1 MGAWSFVAPLIK
13 DHEPA
18 NFAQNEAKHQADDL
32 SSNKKD
38 DQELESPSLVILYNY
53 LKPCRFR
60 IFFDYLFRI

>member
-1 MGAWSFVAPLIK
+1 MVTSLFFVLIK

-38 DQELESPSLVILYNY
+38 DQELESPSLVILYTTSMGY
-53 LKPCRFR
+53 CTQPTF
-60 IFFDYLFRI
+60 ITSS